1 MASTG
6 SVKRLANTCVTVTR
20 ATKPEISTATSVCL
34 SGQAPSGL
42 PPGPIASSAPEPAMG
57 FSCARA
63 GPPPTRSAVRIAM
76 ATVRGCAVFFIDEE
90 VCAPGEIGSRARN
103 HRPGPA
109 FSPPA
114 VPSGRIGAAVDK
126 DWLAVVGRLLAGDR
140 VAFLEVNRLV
150 TGFLVQL
157 RAYDFREEWDDI
169 RQEVLLSVV
178 ANARAGR
185 LRDPKAF
192 LGYVR
197 IITRN
202 KFIDRL
208 KARLRHH
215 EKEALPWDEETARAV
230 AAPAE
235 RDGRARE
242 LWNAV
247 RDLPPE
253 EQRVLDGVYRQGKTY
268 EQVCAETGLPL
279 GTMKRRLRDGLL
291 ALRRRFAEDEP

>member
-1 MASTG
+1 MPP
-6 SVKRLANTCVTVTR
+6 R
-20 ATKPEISTATSVCL
+20 A
-34 SGQAPSGL
+34 
-42 PPGPIASSAPEPAMG
+42 
-57 FSCARA
+57 
-63 GPPPTRSAVRIAM
+63 
-76 ATVRGCAVFFIDEE
+76 
-90 VCAPGEIGSRARN
+90 
-103 HRPGPA
+103 
-109 FSPPA
+109 
-114 VPSGRIGAAVDK
+114 K
-126 DWLAVVGRLLAGDR
+126 DWIAVLDRLLAGER
-140 VAFLEVNRLV
+140 LAFLELNRLV

-157 RAYDFREEWDDI
+157 RAYDFRDEWDDL

-178 ANARAGR
+178 ANARVGR
-185 LRDPKAF
+185 LRDPQAF

-215 EKEALPWDEETARAV
+215 EKAALPCDAETARAA
-230 AAPAE
+230 AAPAAP
-235 RDGRARE
+235 DGRARE
-242 LWNAV
+242 LWSAV

>member
-1 MASTG
+1 MA
-6 SVKRLANTCVTVTR
+6 
-20 ATKPEISTATSVCL
+20 I
-34 SGQAPSGL
+34 
-42 PPGPIASSAPEPAMG
+42 
-57 FSCARA
+57 
-63 GPPPTRSAVRIAM
+63 
-76 ATVRGCAVFFIDEE
+76 VRGCAVFSIDEE
-90 VCAPGEIGSRARN
+90 VSAPREIGSRCVTGA
-103 HRPGPA
+103 GA
-109 FSPPA
+109 CVFAPA
-114 VPSGRIGAAVDK
+114 VASGRIGAAVDK
-126 DWLAVVGRLLAGDR
+126 DWLAVLDRLLAGDR

-157 RAYDFREEWDDI
+157 RAYDFREEWDDL

-230 AAPAE
+230 AAPAAP
-235 RDGRARE
+235 DGRARE
-242 LWNAV
+242 LWSAV

-291 ALRRRFAEDEP
+291 ALRRRFAEGGP

>member
-6 SVKRLANTCVTVTR
+6 SVKRLANSCVTVTR

-42 PPGPIASSAPEPAMG
+42 PPGPIASSAPDPGMG
-57 FSCARA
+57 FSSARA
-63 GPPPTRSAVRIAM
+63 GPPPRRNAVRTAM
-76 ATVRGCAVFFIDEE
+76 AIVRGRAVFSIDEE
-90 VCAPGEIGSRARN
+90 VSAPREIGSRCVTGA
-103 HRPGPA
+103 GA
-109 FSPPA
+109 CVFAPA
-114 VPSGRIGAAVDK
+114 VASGRIGAAVDK
-126 DWLAVVGRLLAGDR
+126 DWLAVLGRLLAGDR
-140 VAFLEVNRLV
+140 IAFLEVNRLV

-157 RAYDFREEWDDI
+157 RAYDFREEWDDL

-192 LGYVR
+192 VGYVR

-215 EKEALPWDEETARAV
+215 EKEALPWDEETARAM
-230 AAPAE
+230 AAPAAL
-235 RDGRARE
+235 DGRARE
-242 LWNAV
+242 LWSAV

-268 EQVCAETGLPL
+268 EQVCTETGLPL
-279 GTMKRRLRDGLL
+279 GTMKRRLRDGLA
-291 ALRRRFAEDEP
+291 ALRRRFAEGGP